1 MIEPKQRKEK
11 SVLGGSRTKAFRL
24 IRTGSALLLF
34 AGAATPFYGQSPEA
48 LKTADKKSQLPPQE
62 QSVQRDQAYVR
73 QLLQRGTADARI
85 ESVLQLSS
93 RFASF
98 NPSGDF
104 HAYSLSLI
112 AKEKAALKQQKQTQQ
127 AGVAS
132 QAPVAAVVSDISS
145 VPASAI
151 ALAPSNPVGINS
163 VKVSQESSKSN
174 AQNSIQGN
182 AQDSNATSIP
192 DSNQGTISNPS
203 PAVFGGV
210 LPAAFV
216 PSNARLASG
225 GTVSNSNVATVSGGS
240 STNGSGVG
248 RSSSNEPV
256 NSNTFNFD
264 QGPGPGPIGPGPGCN
279 LFPAPPSVGASVPLT
294 YFGPPPSE
302 TNPSLVGPVQLL
314 KSGTVDAVHGT
325 ITLPLYLGHMKGSN
339 KNVWYILTD
348 VDDPNVAAELGL
360 NFSAKLTFASNAAR
374 TATLAADGTLVFDKG
389 TVDFSPVRSI
399 VPGPRGAEFP
409 PASAQPGAVGDAD
422 YSPFVQVVNAGG
434 VIYNAPI
441 VAFGVDASQINFPDG
456 NVDYSKVHDEVV
468 TIDPVNQTVTINLIN
483 GFSFGRPVWYI
494 SMDTSIPL
502 GAAIEHNTFAPLM
515 QQLHLGGDDSFSSPV
530 ERIFISTNGAESGAC
545 NNPQRQGLSADLA
558 DGHRP
563 NNVLGGIPTI
573 ALDYSPAWDAQLF
586 EWTKDAIENGFRGQV
601 REEFQILT
609 FVQDGLITGPGGK
622 AFGSSGFSIN
632 CPIAQRL
639 D

>member
-1 MIEPKQRKEK
+1 LIESTQREENAP
-11 SVLGGSRTKAFRL
+11 LGSSRKKAIRL
-24 IRTGSALLLF
+24 IRAGTAVLLF
-34 AGAATPFYGQSPEA
+34 AASFTALYGQAPGRF
-48 LKTADKKSQLPPQE
+48 TAADNKSQLSPQE

-73 QLLQRGTADARI
+73 QLLQRGTADAKI

-93 RFASF
+93 RFATF
-98 NPSGDF
+98 NPTGDF
-104 HAYSLSLI
+104 DAYALSLI
-112 AKEKAALKQQKQTQQ
+112 AKEKAALKQSKQTQQ
-127 AGVAS
+127 ASLAS
-132 QAPVAAVVSDISS
+132 QTAPVAAASPSSS
-145 VPASAI
+145 VLVGGNT
-151 ALAPSNPVGINS
+151 LAPSNPVGINS
-163 VKVSQESSKSN
+163 VKSSQESSR
-174 AQNSIQGN
+174 
-182 AQDSNATSIP
+182 D
-192 DSNQGTISNPS
+192 NPS
-203 PAVFGGV
+203 EPAPTSTPDNNQAAAPNSS
-210 LPAAFV
+210 PAAFAGGLFLPTASV
-216 PSNARLASG
+216 PSNAG
-225 GTVSNSNVATVSGGS
+225 GVVQPTSLGAASNSKGVTSSGS
-240 STNGSGVG
+240 SSASESG
-248 RSSSNEPV
+248 
-256 NSNTFNFD
+256 NSNTFNSD

-279 LFPAPPSVGASVPLT
+279 LLPAPPSVGATVPLT
-294 YFGPPPSE
+294 YFGPSPSE

-314 KSGTVDAVHGT
+314 KSGTVDAAKGT
-325 ITLPLYLGHMKGSN
+325 ITLPLYLGHMKGSK

-389 TVDFSPVRSI
+389 TVDFSPVRNI
-399 VPGPRGAEFP
+399 VPGPAGAEFP
-409 PASAQPGAVGDAD
+409 PISAQPGAVGDAD
-422 YSPFVQVVNAGG
+422 YSPFVQVTNAGG

-441 VAFGVDASQINFPDG
+441 VAFNVDASQISFPDG
-456 NVDYSKVHDEVV
+456 NVDYTKVHDEVV
-468 TIDPVNQTVTINLIN
+468 AIDPINQTVTINLIN
-483 GFSFGRPVWYI
+483 GFSFGRPVWYL

-515 QQLHLGGDDSFSSPV
+515 AQLHLGTDDSFSSPI
-530 ERIFISTNGAESGAC
+530 ERIFIGTNGPESGGC
-545 NNPQRQGLSADLA
+545 NNPLRQGLSADLA

-622 AFGSSGFSIN
+622 PFGSSGFSIN

>member
-1 MIEPKQRKEK
+1 MIKATQKEEK
-11 SVLGGSRTKAFRL
+11 TPAGTSRTKL
-24 IRTGSALLLF
+24 IGLILTGTATLLF
-34 AGAATPFYGQSPEA
+34 SASFATLHGQSPDA
-48 LKTADKKSQLPPQE
+48 SKTADSKTQLTPQE
-62 QSVQRDQAYVR
+62 QSVRRDQAYVLK
-73 QLLQRGTADARI
+73 LLEKGTSNAKI
-85 ESVLQLSS
+85 EASLQLTS
-93 RFASF
+93 RFTSF
-98 NPSGDF
+98 SPSGDF
-104 HAYSLSLI
+104 HAYALGLISKERKSLDQ
-112 AKEKAALKQQKQTQQ
+112 AKQSQQPT
-127 AGVAS
+127 ATTAIVLAPAVSDTSSVAS
-132 QAPVAAVVSDISS
+132 APNGV
-145 VPASAI
+145 
-151 ALAPSNPVGINS
+151 APSNPIGTSS
-163 VKVSQESSKSN
+163 VKSSQQTSQSSV
-174 AQNSIQGN
+174 
-182 AQDSNATSIP
+182 QDNNATSTP
-192 DSNQGTISNPS
+192 DGNPGTVSNAS
-203 PAVFGGV
+203 PAIFGGV
-210 LPAAFV
+210 LPAAV
-216 PSNARLASG
+216 IPSTARLASA
-225 GTVSNSNVATVSGGS
+225 GTVTNSNLATVSAVSSTSAAVSSAS
-240 STNGSGVG
+240 STNAS
-248 RSSSNEPV
+248 V
-256 NSNTFNFD
+256 NSNTFNID

-302 TNPSLVGPVQLL
+302 TNSSLVGPVQLL
-314 KSGTVDAVHGT
+314 KSGTVDATHGT
-325 ITLPLYLGHMKGSN
+325 ITLPLYLGHMKGSK

-389 TVDFSPVRSI
+389 AVDFSPVRSI
-399 VPGPRGAEFP
+399 VPGPSGAEFP

-422 YSPFVQVVNAGG
+422 YSPFVQVTNAGG

-441 VAFGVDASQINFPDG
+441 VAFGVDANQINFPDG

-468 TIDPVNQTVTINLIN
+468 AIDPTNQTVTINLIN

-515 QQLHLGGDDSFSSPV
+515 QKLHLGTDDTFSSPI
-530 ERIFISTNGAESGAC
+530 ERIFISTNGPESEGC

-586 EWTKDAIENGFRGQV
+586 EWTKDAVADGFRGQV

>member
-1 MIEPKQRKEK
+1 
-11 SVLGGSRTKAFRL
+11 V
-24 IRTGSALLLF
+24 
-34 AGAATPFYGQSPEA
+34 
-48 LKTADKKSQLPPQE
+48 LKTVRRSPLARQIQVAFAIASFGLLAFLQLPSKAQEKKSERSLQE
-62 QSVQRDQAYVR
+62 QSAQRDQAYVR
-73 QLLQRGTADARI
+73 QLLEKGASDAKV
-85 ESVLQLSS
+85 ESLLKLSS

-98 NPSGDF
+98 NPSGEF
-104 HAYSLSLI
+104 HAYTLKLI
-112 AKEKAALKQQKQTQQ
+112 AKEKAALKQTKQTQQ
-127 AGVAS
+127 SGVRS
-132 QAPVAAVVSDISS
+132 ESAPAVAVAEITPAVVTGS
-145 VPASAI
+145 VT
-151 ALAPSNPVGINS
+151 APSNPVGIGNI
-163 VKVSQESSKSN
+163 KASQESN
-174 AQNSIQGN
+174 R
-182 AQDSNATSIP
+182 
-192 DSNQGTISNPS
+192 DSNQDNSTTSNLESNQAAVSSPS
-203 PAVFGGV
+203 PAAPVFGGGV
-210 LPAAFV
+210 LLPPVSVA
-216 PSNARLASG
+216 SNGGGLVSPTSSG
-225 GTVSNSNVATVSGGS
+225 TSSNSPVTATSGGS
-240 STNGSGVG
+240 SPTG
-248 RSSSNEPV
+248 SSS
-256 NSNTFNFD
+256 SGTFNFD

-279 LFPAPPSVGASVPLT
+279 LFPAPPSVGATVPLT

-314 KSGTVDAVHGT
+314 KSGTVDAAHGT
-325 ITLPLYLGHMKGSN
+325 ITLPLYLGHMKGSG

-360 NFSAKLTFASNAAR
+360 NFSAKLTFAARAAR
-374 TATLAADGTLVFDKG
+374 TANLDANGDLVFDKG

-399 VPGPRGAEFP
+399 VPGPPGAEFP
-409 PASAQPGAVGDAD
+409 PVSAQPGAVGDAD
-422 YSPFVQVVNAGG
+422 YSPFVQVLNAAG

-441 VAFGVDASQINFPDG
+441 VAFGVDASQISFPNG

-468 TIDPVNQTVTINLIN
+468 AIDPANQTVTINLIN

-515 QQLHLGGDDSFSSPV
+515 AQLHLGGDDSFSSPI
-530 ERIFISTNGAESGAC
+530 ERIFIGTNGPESGAC

-586 EWTKDAIENGFRGQV
+586 EWTKDAIEDGFRGQV

-622 AFGSSGFSIN
+622 PFGSSGFSIN
-632 CPIAQRL
+632 CPIVQRL

>member
-1 MIEPKQRKEK
+1 MLQTVRRSPLAKQIKAV
-11 SVLGGSRTKAFRL
+11 SVLAFIGLL
-24 IRTGSALLLF
+24 I
-34 AGAATPFYGQSPEA
+34 FY
-48 LKTADKKSQLPPQE
+48 QLPSEAQEKKTQQSPQE
-62 QSVQRDQAYVR
+62 QSVRRDQAYVR
-73 QLLQRGTADARI
+73 QLLERGTADAKV

-93 RFASF
+93 RFTSF

-104 HAYSLSLI
+104 HAYALSLI
-112 AKEKAALKQQKQTQQ
+112 AKEKTALKQLKQTQQ
-127 AGVAS
+127 LAVAS
-132 QAPVAAVVSDISS
+132 QTAPTAAVSDGSPVVLAGS
-145 VPASAI
+145 VA
-151 ALAPSNPVGINS
+151 APSNLVGINN
-163 VKVSQESSKSN
+163 VKTLQESSRDN
-174 AQNSIQGN
+174 T
-182 AQDSNATSIP
+182 QDTSPASTP
-192 DSNQGTISNPS
+192 DANQAAVSNPS
-203 PAVFGGV
+203 PAVIGGGV
-210 LPAAFV
+210 FLPTASA
-216 PSNARLASG
+216 PSNGGGPVQAASVGTSSNSAVTAASG
-225 GTVSNSNVATVSGGS
+225 GFSPTE
-240 STNGSGVG
+240 
-248 RSSSNEPV
+248 SSS
-256 NSNTFNFD
+256 SGTFNSD

-294 YFGPPPSE
+294 YFGPSPSE

-325 ITLPLYLGHMKGSN
+325 ITLPLYLGHMKGSK

-389 TVDFSPVRSI
+389 TVDFSPIRRI
-399 VPGPRGAEFP
+399 VPGPAGAEFP
-409 PASAQPGAVGDAD
+409 PVSAQPGAVGDTD

-441 VAFGVDASQINFPDG
+441 VAFGVDANQINFPDG
-456 NVDYSKVHDEVV
+456 DVDYSKVHDEVV
-468 TIDPVNQTVTINLIN
+468 AIDPNNQTVTINLIN

-515 QQLHLGGDDSFSSPV
+515 QQLHLGGDDSFSSPI
-530 ERIFISTNGAESGAC
+530 ERIFIGTNGAESGGC

-622 AFGSSGFSIN
+622 PFASSGFSIN